1 MQYDGLDPRTPVL
14 VGIGQVSEQLGGPGY
29 RKRSPVQLAADAA
42 QEALADSGAATEVTD
57 AIDTVAGVRQFEAS
71 APGMPAP
78 LGRSDNFPRSVAA
91 RLGADPHRA
100 LLEITGGHSP
110 QHLVNELAATI
121 AAGESEVALVFGA
134 EAISTA
140 QALADAESEDRP
152 DWSEQVGGQLED
164 RGYGMQGLA
173 SMHRSAHGLT
183 DAPSQYAL
191 LENARRARLKQSRE
205 EYAASIGR
213 LFAPF
218 TKVAA
223 ANPHA
228 AAPVERSAA
237 ELVTPTEANR
247 PLADP
252 YTRYLVA
259 RDKVN
264 QGAAVLLMSVGA
276 ARRLGV
282 PQERWVFLHGHAD
295 LRERDLMDRADLG
308 SAPAAVTAARVALG
322 MAGLSVD
329 EVATFDFYSCFPVA
343 VSAVTEGL
351 GLKDDDPRGLTL
363 TGGLPFFGGPG
374 NNYSMHAIVE
384 TVHRARTAPGSFGFV
399 GANGGFLSKYSVGV
413 YSTAPAEWKPSDDAD
428 PQAELDAVPAPVEA
442 KHADGWATIET
453 FTVKYGRSGDTG
465 IVIGRLERDGRR
477 FVAMTQ
483 PGDTEMLDLLAAE
496 QPVGERVFVRS
507 FGYGNRVTTTARRM
521 EELLPTPPLVLRDSY
536 EHITVRRDGHL
547 LEVTIDR
554 PEVRNCLHPMANDEL
569 EHAFDCFFADPDL
582 WVAII
587 TGAGERAFC
596 AGNDLRYS
604 SSGKPM
610 WVPKNGFGG
619 LTHREGM
626 TKPVIAAVNGYT
638 MAGGF
643 EIALACHLIVADAT
657 AQFALTEVRVGLV
670 AGEGGAVRLPRALPP
685 RVATEMLLTG
695 RRMGAEEAQR
705 WGLVSQVTEPGKAL
719 DAARELAARILEG
732 SPAAVRSTLR
742 LMTET
747 AGIADTVAATR
758 HPSAVLDEMFVS
770 EDAIEGMLSFAQKRK
785 PRWTG
790 R

>member
-14 VGIGQVSEQLGGPGY
+14 VGVGQVSEQLGSPGY

-42 QEALADSGAATEVTD
+42 REALADSGAATEVTA
-57 AIDTVAGVRQFEAS
+57 AIDTVAGVRQFEIS

-91 RLGADPHRA
+91 RLGADPRRA
-100 LLEITGGHSP
+100 ILEITGGHSP
-110 QHLVNELAATI
+110 QHLVNELAGAI
-121 AAGESEVALVFGA
+121 AAGRCEVALVFGA

-140 QALADAESEDRP
+140 QALTGAEDRP

-191 LENARRARLKQSRE
+191 LENARRARLKQSRQ
-205 EYAASIGR
+205 EYAASVGR

-237 ELVTPTEANR
+237 ELVTPTGDNR
-247 PLADP
+247 LLADP
-252 YTRYLVA
+252 YTRYVVA

-264 QGAAVLLMSVGA
+264 QGAAVLLMSVAA

-282 PQERWVFLHGHAD
+282 PQERWVFLHGRAD
-295 LRERDLMDRADLG
+295 LRERDLMDRADFG
-308 SAPAAVTAARVALG
+308 SAPAAVAAARGALD
-322 MAGLSVD
+322 MAGVGVD

-343 VSAVTEGL
+343 VFAVTEGL
-351 GLKDDDPRGLTL
+351 GLKEDDPRGLTL

-374 NNYSMHAIVE
+374 NNYSMHGLAE
-384 TVHRARTAPGSFGFV
+384 TVHRARSAPGSFGFV

-413 YSTAPAEWKPSDDAD
+413 YSTAPAEWKPSNDAD
-428 PQAELDAVPAPVEA
+428 LQSELDTVPAPVEA

-453 FTVKYGRSGDTG
+453 FTVKYGRSGDKTG

-483 PGDTEMLDLLAAE
+483 PGDTEMLDLLVAE
-496 QPVGERVFVRS
+496 QPIGERVFVRS
-507 FGYGNRVTTTARRM
+507 FGYGNRVTATPQRM
-521 EELLPTPPLVLRDSY
+521 EQLLPTPPLVLRESY

-547 LEVTIDR
+547 LEVAINR

-587 TGAGERAFC
+587 TGAGEQAFC

-657 AQFALTEVRVGLV
+657 AQFAFTEVRVGLV
-670 AGEGGAVRLPRALPP
+670 AGEGGAIRLARALPP
-685 RVATEMLLTG
+685 KVATEMLLTG
-695 RRMGAEEAQR
+695 RRMGAQEAHR
-705 WGLVSQVTEPGKAL
+705 WGLVTEITGPGKAL
-719 DAARELAARILEG
+719 AAAREMAARILEG
-732 SPAAVRSTLR
+732 SPAAIRSTLR

-747 AGIADTVAATR
+747 AGITDTVAATR
-758 HPSAVLDEMFVS
+758 HPSAVLDELFVS

-785 PRWTG
+785 PRWVG